1 MQAGVA
7 FATMS
12 SSVGRARLYLL
23 GRLAAVPSSH
33 PLKRIAR
40 ALRLN
45 RWVPWISNKYYSEL
59 GWQNRWAPVF
69 QANVEKVRQY
79 WREYRYFDEILR
91 IVQPGD
97 DTRILDV
104 GCGISTVLHFLP
116 GRRFGIDPLAEEY
129 KRIYRYP
136 SGIEVRRGFGEAIPF
151 PDGYFDVV
159 FCSNVLDHTTDPPR
173 VVKEIDRV
181 IRAAGYLVLTV
192 EIFPSV
198 RERDLSH
205 PHAFTREQVRALL
218 DGSFETVFAKQS
230 PWIMLLHYVDGSMK
244 REGEQLVLVGRKKS

>member
-1 MQAGVA
+1 
-7 FATMS
+7 MS
-12 SSVGRARLYLL
+12 SSVGKVRLYLL

-33 PLKRIAR
+33 PLKRMAR
-40 ALRLN
+40 ALRLS

-69 QANVEKVRQY
+69 QANIDKVRQY
-79 WREYRYFDEILR
+79 WHEYRYFDDIWR
-91 IVQPGD
+91 IVQPSEE
-97 DTRILDV
+97 TRILDV

-116 GRRFGIDPLAEEY
+116 GKRFGIDPLAEEY

-136 SGIEVRRGFGEAIPF
+136 MGMDIRRGFGEAIPF
-151 PDGYFDVV
+151 PNGSFDVV
-159 FCSNVLDHTTDPPR
+159 FCSNVLDHTTDPVR
-173 VVKEIDRV
+173 VVEEIHRV
-181 IRAAGYLVLTV
+181 LRPAGYLVLAV

-205 PHAFTREQVRALL
+205 PHAFTREQVKALL
-218 DGSFETVFAKQS
+218 GERFETVFARES

-244 REGEQLVLVGRKKS
+244 REGDQLVLVGRKKS